1 MPLITE
7 HLMAQGL
14 IEAAWVKAAQASFP
28 RHTHDEYVLCAN
40 LCGVERVWLDGK
52 VCDVGA
58 GSVTLYNPLAVQ
70 GSEFGPQGVEYVS
83 LHLDAQALHR
93 VVLDNQLDGP
103 QACPVF
109 EQGVLPSA
117 PGLLGAIVE
126 FARAGK
132 AGGEPQAQA
141 FLMLLAQLLQR
152 DSPLAGEQAAAMGW
166 VQDYM
171 RAHLGE
177 GLDLQALADVA
188 GLSKYHFVRCFRKA
202 TGLAPLQYL
211 MQLRLMEA
219 RRLLRLHQHPLDVA
233 NALGFYDQSHF
244 INAFRKVMGVT
255 PKTYAQALQ

>member
-1 MPLITE
+1 MALITE

-103 QACPVF
+103 QGCPVF

-141 FLMLLAQLLQR
+141 FLTLLAQLLQR